1 MDGKETVI
9 SCGRVSIEPDEEGSV
24 IFRLKGELDHHSVK
38 EIRETIDGKLIDY
51 RPLSVILDLS
61 GVTFTDSAGLGL
73 ILGRYT
79 RISGYGGKMKL
90 TGVSDESKGTEH
102 CPPEKG
108 RRRQSENSPGTPG
121 YIRMTGNGKKKGQNR
136 MKNSVTNIMKL
147 SFPSDSRNESFA
159 RYSVTAFAAQLD
171 PDTEELA
178 EIRTAVSEAVT
189 NCIIHGYRGGQGK
202 IIIETRL
209 CADRTVKI
217 KISDRGC
224 GIEDIDQAMQP
235 LFTTDRSGERGGMGF
250 AIMESFCDKLK
261 VVSKPGAGTTVT
273 MTKKLK

>member
-1 MDGKETVI
+1 
-9 SCGRVSIEPDEEGSV
+9 
-24 IFRLKGELDHHSVK
+24 
-38 EIRETIDGKLIDY
+38 
-51 RPLSVILDLS
+51 
-61 GVTFTDSAGLGL
+61 
-73 ILGRYT
+73 
-79 RISGYGGKMKL
+79 
-90 TGVSDESKGTEH
+90 
-102 CPPEKG
+102 
-108 RRRQSENSPGTPG
+108 
-121 YIRMTGNGKKKGQNR
+121 MTGNGKKKGQNR

-250 AIMESFCDKLK
+250 AIMESFGDKLK
-261 VVSKPGAGTTVT
+261 GVPKPGDGTTVT
-273 MTKKLK
+273 TTKQLK